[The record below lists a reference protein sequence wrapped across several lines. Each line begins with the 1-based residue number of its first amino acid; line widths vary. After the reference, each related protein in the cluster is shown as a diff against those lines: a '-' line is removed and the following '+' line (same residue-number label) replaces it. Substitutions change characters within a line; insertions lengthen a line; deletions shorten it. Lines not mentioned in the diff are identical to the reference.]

1 MTYSVLICDDHPE
14 TGSEWVEEVCKVTPR
29 DTYSV
34 LEAPENKDTQC
45 AIKEL
50 FARQN
55 AMLDQQQRDRSPCL
69 FDRAD
74 ILILDYDLLY
84 IDEENAR
91 HTGES
96 LARLARTFSN
106 AEVVVVYNQFPGPH
120 FDLSLRGHLSS
131 HADLNLR
138 ADLLDTPGLW
148 TDPPWEGFRPWHWQT
163 LHHAVKTQRERQC
176 LVRDHF
182 EDPIVEVLGMC
193 EEDLLRLSDT
203 AVGFIAPD
211 ARDWGD
217 VREWT
222 FRKWTL
228 SSFAGRL
235 GNGLGASALL
245 EADAEAAYRFTAS
258 RVGKWLER
266 QVLGPQDVLVDLPH
280 LILRFPFLL
289 GDDLGKPE
297 VWTAAVWGGE
307 EVKSRV
313 PQHHLFQPAN
323 VLSRPAVWVSRLLEQ
338 AGIRESR
345 ASFDYSR
352 VPPLV
357 FLEDTSAFEPFEA
370 AQQFRAGH
378 HNAYDGRFVKCVA
391 GKDYAPQRRLAFVE

>member
-1 MTYSVLICDDHPE
+1 MTYSVLICDDDPKESSDWLEKLCNVAPTEHYTVRE
-14 TGSEWVEEVCKVTPR
+14 TPTRIEVR
-29 DTYSV
+29 D
-34 LEAPENKDTQC
+34 
-45 AIKEL
+45 AIREV
-50 FARQN
+50 FARQC
-55 AMLDQQQRDRSPCL
+55 AMLKRCPRMPKDCL

-84 IDEENAR
+84 IDEANAR

-96 LARLARTFSN
+96 LARLVRTFSKV
-106 AEVVVVYNQFPGPH
+106 EVVVVYNQFPGPH

-148 TDPPWEGFRPWHWQT
+148 TDPPWNGFRPWHWQT
-163 LHHAVKTQRERQC
+163 LHLAVETQRARQR

-193 EEDLLRLSDT
+193 DEDFLRLSDT
-203 AVGFIAPD
+203 AVGFIAPN

-217 VREWT
+217 VCKWT

-228 SSFAGRL
+228 DSFAGRPT
-235 GNGLGASALL
+235 NGLSASVLL
-245 EADAEAAYRFTAS
+245 EADEEAAYRFTAS

-289 GDDLGKPE
+289 GDDLEKSE

-313 PQHHLFQPAN
+313 PQHYLFQPAN
-323 VLSRPAVWVSRLLEQ
+323 VLSRPVVWASRLLEQ
-338 AGIRESR
+338 AGFRESR
-345 ASFDYSR
+345 ASFDYSN

-357 FLEDTSAFEPFEA
+357 FLEDTSAFEPFEGVR
-370 AQQFRAGH
+370 QFRAGH
-378 HNAYDGRFVKCVA
+378 HNAYDRRFIKCVA
-391 GKDYAPQRRLAFVE
+391 DKDYAPQRRLAFVG